1 MATEKGVEE
10 NGRRGAMNAVESI
23 DPTTLYLIMP
33 SYAEP
38 HKREI
43 KHIIQ
48 QEKMKLCSNKTFK
61 SVLKMF
67 CYLIHSSCKSLAVE
81 KFELKRYTLLFQGSF
96 CSN

>member
-1 MATEKGVEE
+1 MARKKNVEE
-10 NGRRGAMNAVESI
+10 NGRGGTMNAAKST

-61 SVLKMF
+61 NVFENVDFNLAFANS
-67 CYLIHSSCKSLAVE
+67 KSIKQMVARTKL
-81 KFELKRYTLLFQGSF
+81 
-96 CSN
+96 